1 VIVSGRR
8 VVNGAGRISD
18 RCGCLVRGGVGIRR
32 SIVDVCAARTTGNE
46 RGGKERG
53 SENAN
58 RDHGVG
64 GCLDLGAELCR
75 TSLKRHKAAGLF
87 K

>member
-8 VVNGAGRISD
+8 IVNGTGWIGD

-32 SIVDVCAARTTGNE
+32 SIVDVGAARTTGNE

-53 SENAN
+53 SENADRN
-58 RDHGVG
+58 HGVG
-64 GCLDLGAELCR
+64 GCLELSAELCR